1 MLYYFHGTKKFP
13 WENEIMHKT
22 IQELPPRISDCLKV
36 IFAMQERGQKIST
49 SAVREQLGVSDATV
63 TMLFKD
69 FAEAGWVE
77 HIPYHGVHLTPLGER
92 KAMEVIRHHRL
103 LELYLAR
110 ELGYSW
116 DKVHNEADKLEHVIS
131 EEFEDKLDALLGH
144 PTVDP
149 HGDPIPSKDGVI
161 TVRKGL
167 SLAQLQTGQSALIL
181 RVNDQDPEKLCYLG
195 QLGLYPDTYVQML
208 GRAPF
213 GGPIRIL
220 VGEMPQQVEHML
232 GTELAEQ
239 IIVTS
244 PEPAKTMTTTRK

>member
-1 MLYYFHGTKKFP
+1 
-13 WENEIMHKT
+13 MHKS
-22 IQELPPRISDCLKV
+22 IQELTPRISDCLKV

-77 HIPYHGVHLTPLGER
+77 HTPYRGVRLTPLGEQR
-92 KAMEVIRHHRL
+92 AMEVIRHHRL

-116 DKVHNEADKLEHVIS
+116 DKVHDEADKLEHVIS

-149 HGDPIPSKDGVI
+149 HGDPIPSKDGI
-161 TVRKGL
+161 IAARKGCL
-167 SLAQLQTGQSALIL
+167 LAQLVVGQTASIL

-195 QLGLYPDTYVQML
+195 QLGLYPDTQVQML
-208 GRAPF
+208 ERAPF
-213 GGPIRIL
+213 SGPIRIL
-220 VGEMPQQVEHML
+220 VGETPHQIEHML
-232 GTELAEQ
+232 GAELAEQ

-244 PEPAKTMTTTRK
+244 PEPAELTNSTSK

>member
-1 MLYYFHGTKKFP
+1 
-13 WENEIMHKT
+13 MHKS
-22 IQELPPRISDCLKV
+22 IQELAPRISDCLKV

-49 SAVREQLGVSDATV
+49 SAVSEQLGVSDATV

-77 HIPYHGVHLTPLGER
+77 HTPYHGVRLTALGER

-116 DKVHNEADKLEHVIS
+116 DKVHDEADKLEHVIS

-161 TVRKGL
+161 SLRKGCTL
-167 SLAQLQTGQSALIL
+167 TQLQDGQSALIL
-181 RVNDQDPEKLCYLG
+181 RVSDQNSEKLCYLG
-195 QLGLYPDTYVQML
+195 QLGLYPETHIQLV

-213 GGPIRIL
+213 GGPVRIL
-220 VGEMPQQVEHML
+220 VGEVPQQVEQML

-239 IIVTS
+239 IIVTL
-244 PEPAKTMTTTRK
+244 PEAEEMMIK

>member
-1 MLYYFHGTKKFP
+1 
-13 WENEIMHKT
+13 MHKS
-22 IQELPPRISDCLKV
+22 IQELAPRISDCLKL
-36 IFAMQERGQKIST
+36 IFTMQDRGQKVTT
-49 SAVREQLGVSDATV
+49 SAVSEQLGVSDATV

-77 HIPYHGVHLTPLGER
+77 HVPYHGVRLTSVGES

-116 DKVHNEADKLEHVIS
+116 DKVHAEADKLEHVIS
-131 EEFEDKLDALLGH
+131 EEFEDKVDALLGY

-149 HGDPIPSKDGVI
+149 HGDPIPSKDGIIV
-161 TVRKGL
+161 VRKGCTL
-167 SLAQLQTGQSALIL
+167 TQLKDGQAALIL
-181 RVNDQDPEKLCYLG
+181 RINDQNPEKLCYLG
-195 QLGLYPDTYVQML
+195 QLGLYPETSVQML

-213 GGPIRIL
+213 SGPIRIL
-220 VGEMPQQVEHML
+220 VGEKPHQVEHML
-232 GTELAEQ
+232 GVELAEQ

-244 PEPAKTMTTTRK
+244 TEAQEVAHE

>member
-1 MLYYFHGTKKFP
+1 
-13 WENEIMHKT
+13 MHKS
-22 IQELPPRISDCLKV
+22 IQELAPRISDCLKV

-49 SAVREQLGVSDATV
+49 SAVSEQLGVSDATV

-77 HIPYHGVHLTPLGER
+77 HTPYRGVRLTALGER

-116 DKVHNEADKLEHVIS
+116 DKVHDEADKLEHVIS

-161 TVRKGL
+161 SLRKGCTL
-167 SLAQLQTGQSALIL
+167 TQLQDGQSALIL
-181 RVNDQDPEKLCYLG
+181 RVSDQNSEKLCYLG
-195 QLGLYPDTYVQML
+195 QLGLYPETHIQLV

-213 GGPIRIL
+213 GGPVRIL
-220 VGEMPQQVEHML
+220 VGEIPQQVEQML

-239 IIVTS
+239 IIVTL
-244 PEPAKTMTTTRK
+244 PEAEKMTIK